1 MYIVLVDFWCF
12 VNFRVLNVLATQMN
26 VSCGAWKGRVHIT
39 MATDEL
45 VKVDVYLNENL
56 SEINATCTDYIVYY
70 YYYIII
76 IFKG

>member
-1 MYIVLVDFWCF
+1 MCMYIVLVDFWCF

-45 VKVDVYLNENL
+45 VKVCE
-56 SEINATCTDYIVYY
+56 
-70 YYYIII
+70 
-76 IFKG
+76 